1 MPIVLLGR
9 NFEKGGF
16 SFGGCRWFNKYYT
29 DAASQGTSAYVIN
42 RHEYIQREDD
52 NMKKMNMMKKITMAF
67 GIVIVCFIIA
77 LVFNLL
83 GMRNTAAKYSTFY
96 TMRHEAT
103 MRARNI
109 RINLQS
115 TTKNVL
121 YAILE
126 TDESY
131 VASAQDNMATIDSEL
146 EWFSTEFDGDTSDIE
161 KFKTQMDQ
169 IKVLTDEIFPL
180 IKEGTQEARN
190 SAEQI
195 MVEKY
200 NPINETAE
208 QDIKEFT
215 DGQRAVAANN
225 YESAMRSEKIQMII
239 AIVLA
244 IVAVIFAVIMALR
257 LIAAIITPIR
267 EMQHVMEEMEKG
279 NLEAKVSYE
288 ANDEFGEFADKMR
301 STLEFLSNI
310 IKDVDYLLDELGA
323 GNFTV
328 RSKMADKY
336 VGDYSS
342 LLESLR
348 KLKNNLNGTISQ
360 INQASSQ
367 VSNGS
372 DQVSAGAQALSQ
384 GSTEQASS
392 VEELAATINEIS
404 GNITQNADSARSAS
418 ERAERVK
425 EQAGESSV
433 RMQEMLSAMEEI
445 SNTSG
450 EIGKIIKTIE
460 DIAFQT
466 NILALNAAVE
476 AARAGAAG
484 KGFAV
489 VADEVRNLA
498 GKSAEASQNT
508 AALIESSLKAVE
520 NGTRIANETA
530 QSLSN
535 VVTGVDD
542 VTVTIE
548 KISDASVEQAD
559 AVKQVTIGIDQI
571 SSVVQT
577 NSATAEQ
584 SAAASEEL
592 AGQAQILKGLVDRFT
607 IDETDGPFM
616 TGSSP
621 VPSDSGMTRT
631 ASSPKAV
638 HENTYD
644 SSFSVPMDNSK
655 Y

>member
-1 MPIVLLGR
+1 
-9 NFEKGGF
+9 
-16 SFGGCRWFNKYYT
+16 
-29 DAASQGTSAYVIN
+29 
-42 RHEYIQREDD
+42 
-52 NMKKMNMMKKITMAF
+52 MKKLNMMKKITFAF
-67 GIVIVCFIIA
+67 GVVIVCFIIA
-77 LVFNLL
+77 LVFNVM

-96 TMRHEAT
+96 TVRHEAT

-121 YAILE
+121 YAIME
-126 TDESY
+126 ADEAY
-131 VASAQDNMATIDSEL
+131 ITSAEDNMATIESEL
-146 EWFSTEFDGDTSDIE
+146 EWFSSEFDGDASGIDE
-161 KFKTQMDQ
+161 FKKQMDE
-169 IKVLTDEIFPL
+169 IKKLTNDNIFPL
-180 IKEGTQEARN
+180 IKEGTEAARN
-190 SAEQI
+190 RAEQVMI
-195 MVEKY
+195 DEY
-200 NPINETAE
+200 NPINESAE
-208 QDIKEFT
+208 QNIKNFT
-215 DGQRAVAANN
+215 DGQREIAANN
-225 YESAMRSEKIQMII
+225 YESAMRGEKTQMII

-244 IVAVIFAVIMALR
+244 VVAVVFAVIMALR
-257 LIAAIITPIR
+257 LMASVITPIR
-267 EMQHVMEEMEKG
+267 EMQKAMEDMEKG
-279 NLEAKVSYE
+279 NLDSKVTYE
-288 ANDEFGEFADKMR
+288 SSDEFGEFADKMR
-301 STLEFLSNI
+301 SMLAFLKNVISDI
-310 IKDVDYLLDELGA
+310 DYLLAELGS

-328 RSKMADKY
+328 RSKMREVY
-336 VGDYSS
+336 VGDYKS
-342 LLESLR
+342 LLDSIR
-348 KLKNNLNGTISQ
+348 KLKDNLNSTISQ
-360 INQASSQ
+360 INDASSQ

-392 VEELAATINEIS
+392 VQELAATINEIS
-404 GNITQNADSARSAS
+404 NNITQNAESARSAS
-418 ERAERVK
+418 ERAEHVK

-433 RMQEMLSAMEEI
+433 RMQEMLSAMEDI
-445 SNTSG
+445 SSTSG

-520 NGTRIANETA
+520 SGTKIANETA

-548 KISDASVEQAD
+548 KISNASVEQAD

-592 AGQAQILKGLVDRFT
+592 AGQSQILKGLVDRFT
-607 IDETDGPFM
+607 IDEGDGVYVSNK
-616 TGSSP
+616 TSSVP
-621 VPSDSGMTRT
+621 VTPSASRT
-631 ASSPKAV
+631 STPNAV
-638 HENTYD
+638 HESAYD
-644 SSFSVPMDNSK
+644 SSFSVPLDNSK